1 MFTAA
6 RAVEGAVIRR
16 IQEQQAKASGKSEK
30 HADDAED
37 TRLPRWGALS
47 YLVLALGTV
56 GLCLYETSDMFPF
69 ALPCGNGK
77 CSCRQGELLSC
88 GHIRG
93 TGAKADHAGITSIR
107 SNAFDGV
114 KNLYFLDLSGNGLGA
129 ADVSML
135 SNVETLGVLL
145 FWNNT
150 ASCSDL
156 SLPATAVCIDDER
169 ACDETKCATL
179 QSSGEPGGCKVMP
192 GEFAISNKRP
202 LHELVEDAASV
213 RRSGGYVP
221 PQLPDDTRLLD
232 LDVGPHLACSDGFT
246 PIPTVDAAPQFNHCA
261 RSPARPPADALL
273 LSRFAF
279 DVISVSQLCAARF
292 EIVGAHAFRAEVV
305 KFLPAPKKI

>member
-6 RAVEGAVIRR
+6 RAVEGAVILR

-37 TRLPRWGALS
+37 TRLPWWGALS

-56 GLCLYETSDMFPF
+56 GLCLYGTSDLFPF

-114 KNLYFLDLSGNGLGA
+114 RNLYFLDLSGNGLGA

-169 ACDETKCATL
+169 ACDETKCATPQPGL
-179 QSSGEPGGCKVMP
+179 PGEPGGCKVAP
-192 GEFAISNKRP
+192 GEFAISNQRP
-202 LHELVEDAASV
+202 LNELVEDAAYV

-246 PIPTVDAAPQFNHCA
+246 PIPTVDAAPVNNNCA
-261 RSPARPPADALL
+261 CPPARPLSPAPVLP
-273 LSRFAF
+273 F

-292 EIVGAHAFRAEVV
+292 EIVGAHAFRAEIV
-305 KFLPAPKKI
+305 KILPAP